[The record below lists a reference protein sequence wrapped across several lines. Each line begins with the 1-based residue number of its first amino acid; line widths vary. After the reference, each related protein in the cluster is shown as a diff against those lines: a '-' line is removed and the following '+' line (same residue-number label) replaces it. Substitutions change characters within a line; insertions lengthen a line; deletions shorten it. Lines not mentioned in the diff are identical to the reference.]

1 MYPTNA
7 CELTYLPALFLD
19 GRVTCMSS
27 FAAHIATAMH
37 ATQDHTHL
45 HFSTHPRTRKC
56 MPARARPPAQKRALS
71 TATVPVYQDGRTL
84 RVLVTV
90 QFNKA
95 NYDIDISD
103 VKLSFSSHRR
113 GLCFALVGAAED
125 VELAALLRLALNDVD
140 ATEVDVD
147 AARPPVVKFFFQNQI
162 I

>member
-1 MYPTNA
+1 MYVIFCGAYCHGHACHSGPHTSPLLHPPT
-7 CELTYLPALFLD
+7 
-19 GRVTCMSS
+19 
-27 FAAHIATAMH
+27 
-37 ATQDHTHL
+37 HT
-45 HFSTHPRTRKC
+45 KVY
-56 MPARARPPAQKRALS
+56 ARPPARPPAQKRALS

-84 RVLVTV
+84 RVSVTV

-95 NYDIDISD
+95 NYDIDLWD

-147 AARPPVVKFFFQNQI
+147 AARPPVVKLFFHNQI